1 MDDDVMLCA
10 MSRLA
15 AKVLNTL
22 TAILALI
29 GSALSVSGELSNTSL
44 DFVRMLHSRKHGHR
58 KKVKSKVGDDVSRG
72 SRAEHLQAWLP
83 RHAAENVPGE

>member
-44 DFVRMLHSRKHGHR
+44 DFV
-58 KKVKSKVGDDVSRG
+58 
-72 SRAEHLQAWLP
+72 
-83 RHAAENVPGE
+83 